1 MHTAARPPQG
11 QRIRHWDMAQESML
25 NVTRG
30 SQHIVHIDNGA
41 SLQNSGRNEGREPE
55 KLIRKQYSRQVVALG
70 GGVHRRGLRK
80 LGGLPPDLGDGRMA
94 HTDVKIH
101 LTVPP
106 SMYML
111 YCCSNH
117 PVCGTSSW
125 QPWSEVKKSEEK
137 SLSRV
142 RFFATP
148 WTVAHQA
155 PRSMGFSRHEYW
167 SGLPFPSPGDLPDSG
182 IEPRSPAL

>member
-1 MHTAARPPQG
+1 
-11 QRIRHWDMAQESML
+11 MAQESML

-41 SLQNSGRNEGREPE
+41 SLQNSGRNEGREQE

-125 QPWSEVKKSEEK
+125 QP
-137 SLSRV
+137 
-142 RFFATP
+142 
-148 WTVAHQA
+148 
-155 PRSMGFSRHEYW
+155 
-167 SGLPFPSPGDLPDSG
+167 
-182 IEPRSPAL
+182 

>member
-1 MHTAARPPQG
+1 MSVSKQSGASTSPPAPAAAHQGTHTAARPPQG

-41 SLQNSGRNEGREPE
+41 SLQNSGRNEGREQE

-117 PVCGTSSW
+117 PVCATSW
-125 QPWSEVKKSEEK
+125 AE
-137 SLSRV
+137 
-142 RFFATP
+142 TP
-148 WTVAHQA
+148 TA
-155 PRSMGFSRHEYW
+155 PTM
-167 SGLPFPSPGDLPDSG
+167 GLPQPVFLP
-182 IEPRSPAL
+182 PHPWRVFLCHCWCCRP